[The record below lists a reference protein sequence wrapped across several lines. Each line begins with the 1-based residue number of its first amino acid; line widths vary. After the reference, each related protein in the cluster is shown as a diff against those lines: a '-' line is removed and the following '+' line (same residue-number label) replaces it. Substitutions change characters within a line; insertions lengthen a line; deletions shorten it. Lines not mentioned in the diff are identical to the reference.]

1 MQKIFKCTLFNSSL
15 SICVSNINIFANA
28 THVIVAGIFGTLCWK
43 NAMHASSY
51 LLGINVTTFNKQQL
65 ATSGR

>member
-1 MQKIFKCTLFNSSL
+1 MISVCKHTRVLLYGMKT
-15 SICVSNINIFANA
+15 NA

-43 NAMHASSY
+43 NVMHASSY